1 MSRRPGNVAW
11 VGFTSEQTK
20 LLDFIDHLGNNGWA
34 RNGQSEA
41 VLPKLLAD
49 CEAAALTIDEIKA
62 AMASIGYSQRALH
75 QLVRWEAK
83 RTTGQFGR

>member
-41 VLPKLLAD
+41 VMPKMLAD
-49 CEAAALTIDEIKA
+49 CEAAAMTLDEIKA
-62 AMASIGYSQRALH
+62 AMASIGYSRRALH
-75 QLVRWEAK
+75 QLDRWEAT